1 MARYLA
7 LYMGSAANE
16 QRAEPDE
23 ATQQEGMAAWGA
35 WAAEHQ
41 AAIVDQGAPLGKTLK
56 VDQGGT
62 SATSNLIVGY
72 VVVEAATHEH
82 AAAIFE
88 NHPHFAV
95 FSGSNS
101 VEVLEIMEMP
111 GA

>member
-1 MARYLA
+1 MPRFLA

-23 ATQQEGMAAWGA
+23 ATQQKGMAAWGEWSA
-35 WAAEHQ
+35 QHQ

-62 SATSNLIVGY
+62 SVTTNFIVGY
-72 VVVEAATHEH
+72 VVVDADTHEH
-82 AAAIFE
+82 AAAIFN

-95 FSGSNS
+95 FSGFNS
-101 VEVLEIMEMP
+101 VEILEILEMP
-111 GA
+111 AA